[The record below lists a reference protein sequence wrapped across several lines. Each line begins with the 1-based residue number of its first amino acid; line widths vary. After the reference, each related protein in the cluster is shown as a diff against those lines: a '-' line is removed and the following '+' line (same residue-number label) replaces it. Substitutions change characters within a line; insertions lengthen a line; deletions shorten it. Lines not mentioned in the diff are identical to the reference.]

1 MFCIQDDA
9 EEKKN
14 EEEKLEI
21 HNLMNT
27 MIDLE
32 NELKTK
38 DMRIKYLEARI
49 GSKRQKQSPCQSIS
63 TQVSI
68 KDMPNLNGKCL
79 WFNGDCHLLKKIIFQ
94 CAVEVAF
101 HAKS

>member
-38 DMRIKYLEARI
+38 DTRIKYLEAKI
-49 GSKRQKQSPCQSIS
+49 ASKTQKLVSCKSIS

-68 KDMPNLNGKCL
+68 KVAVIGRYSTAQ
-79 WFNGDCHLLKKIIFQ
+79 KKIPGQ
-94 CAVEVAF
+94 YLTV
-101 HAKS
+101 H